1 MGKREGG
8 QKAGEICRGAPVVY
22 YDAALFIINCLW
34 APPPVFETTFLP
46 TKKKKEKEEEQK
58 QEQEEKKERKKKK
71 TKLMKLNLNNSRG
84 VNFNIVVFSTDSH
97 FQGCSNVIICI
108 LKYIESSSESYNF
121 FRQGKHIS
129 HTGIFEVIKLINM
142 FAVWEVRGP
151 DITQLIYIIERSK
164 RSSLSGIIALH

>member
-1 MGKREGG
+1 MRKREGG
-8 QKAGEICRGAPVVY
+8 EKAGEICRGAPVVY
-22 YDAALFIINCLW
+22 YDDALFVINCLW

-46 TKKKKEKEEEQK
+46 TKKKEEEEQK

-71 TKLMKLNLNNSRG
+71 KLMKLNLNHSRG

-108 LKYIESSSESYNF
+108 LKYIESSSSESYHF
-121 FRQGKHIS
+121 FRHGKHIS

-142 FAVWEVRGP
+142 FAVWEIRGL

-164 RSSLSGIIALH
+164 RSSLPGIIALQ

>member
-8 QKAGEICRGAPVVY
+8 EKAGEICRGAPVVY
-22 YDAALFIINCLW
+22 YDDALFIINCLW

-46 TKKKKEKEEEQK
+46 TKKKRKNKNRNRRRKKKEE
-58 QEQEEKKERKKKK
+58 KK
-71 TKLMKLNLNNSRG
+71 TKLMKLNLNHSRG

-108 LKYIESSSESYNF
+108 LKYIESSSSESYNF

-164 RSSLSGIIALH
+164 RFSLSGIIALH

>member
-1 MGKREGG
+1 MRKREGG
-8 QKAGEICRGAPVVY
+8 EKAGEICGGAPVVY
-22 YDAALFIINCLW
+22 YDDALFVINCLW

-46 TKKKKEKEEEQK
+46 TKKKK
-58 QEQEEKKERKKKK
+58 KKNKNRNRRRKKKGRK
-71 TKLMKLNLNNSRG
+71 KKLMKLNLNHSRG

-108 LKYIESSSESYNF
+108 LKYIESSSSESYHF
-121 FRQGKHIS
+121 FRHGKHIS

-142 FAVWEVRGP
+142 FAVWEVRGL

-164 RSSLSGIIALH
+164 RSSLPGIIALQ